1 MGKIACK
8 NSGQDIKD
16 HFPDI
21 RKMVELGSSA
31 KGEIDDFML
40 RRYACYF
47 IAQNVGP
54 RK

>member
-40 RRYACYF
+40 TRYENAEC
-47 IAQNVGP
+47 VGLWNL
-54 RK
+54 R